1 MQREC
6 AMFMFAAVP
15 MLSRQVT
22 WLLMPRRR
30 EYPSACNAME
40 TLRLHKDTLRNGVAV
55 DPTILMSLRA
65 AGAGVKCSGGP
76 CACYMKMGLA
86 GMASKELKFYCTIE
100 SRYAYMYAY
109 GQRP

>member
-1 MQREC
+1 
-6 AMFMFAAVP
+6 MFMFAAVP

-55 DPTILMSLRA
+55 APTILISLRA
-65 AGAGVKCSGGP
+65 PGVKCLDGP

-86 GMASKELKFYCTIE
+86 DMASKELNTI
-100 SRYAYMYAY
+100 
-109 GQRP
+109 